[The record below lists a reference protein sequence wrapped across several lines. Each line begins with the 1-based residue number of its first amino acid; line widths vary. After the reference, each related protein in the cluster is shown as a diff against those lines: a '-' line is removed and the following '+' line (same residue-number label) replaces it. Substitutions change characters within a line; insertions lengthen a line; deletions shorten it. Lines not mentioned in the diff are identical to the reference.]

1 MSREVHFKRSRLL
14 LANRVKTEGEATK
27 RAMEIARAANCTI
40 PRAASEGDENYD
52 YTHDVF
58 DVSRRLFKWRI
69 VVFKIFVEYIQFM
82 VEIYLSIFK
91 NLLILVVNRLFIIIL
106 GIMKKKILVC
116 MTLVFLKCEQVQIL
130 FKENNS

>member
-1 MSREVHFKRSRLL
+1 M
-14 LANRVKTEGEATK
+14 KTEGEATK
-27 RAMEIARAANCTI
+27 RALEIARAANCTI

-91 NLLILVVNRLFIIIL
+91 NLLINSKSIVYYYFRNYE
-106 GIMKKKILVC
+106 KEDTC
-116 MTLVFLKCEQVQIL
+116 MRDTCI
-130 FKENNS
+130 FKM